1 MNGLLGMD
9 RKKLAIAGMVIA
21 AIFFFFLNILATGE
35 IKTAQLDLT
44 QDKLFTLSGG
54 TKAIL
59 KTIDEPLTFRFYYS
73 NKFGEI
79 SPLHGNY
86 SKRVQEMLEQIAL
99 VSDGKVKVKI
109 INPEPFSIEEDEAVK
124 MGIQGIPLDQ
134 SAEMG
139 YFGLAANNAIDD
151 RKTITFFNPQR
162 EQFLEYDLTRLVF
175 ELASPKKK
183 KIGLITGLLLEAD
196 PLLQYKPWPIMAQ
209 ITQFFEVQS
218 IGSEVNQIPDG
229 IDVLLIIHP
238 RVNRENFAYA
248 IDQFVMR
255 GGRVLAFL
263 DPQNESARMT
273 PQAPPGAGSSD
284 LEKLFK
290 TWGIDFEPDKFVGDR
305 TAAVR
310 VSAQVQGRDVIAD
323 YLSYNVFQGRRL
335 NQDDVVTAQLNT
347 LQVASAGHLALAK
360 GSKLKMTPLVTTS
373 TQAQHIDAQL
383 VRGEI
388 DPQKILNQYKSDNR
402 SYTIAARFSGPVKS
416 AYPEGPPPSEKKDD
430 KKRNG
435 DKNQKSLPPHIN
447 QSKSDLNI
455 IVFADTDLLTSR
467 FWVRQQ
473 DFFGQNIQV
482 PVSNNADF
490 LVNSLDNL
498 AGSQDLISL
507 RSRGLSV
514 RPFYRIRDLATA
526 AEEKYR
532 STEQQ
537 LTAKLKDLQKKLS
550 GLNLEE
556 KPGAKA
562 PVLTTEQTKAFQKFR
577 SEMLDVRKQLREVQ
591 HNLRKDIEELDTVL
605 KILNIWTVPVF
616 VAVIAIVMA
625 LIRRRRYSQPQI
637 QG

>member
-1 MNGLLGMD
+1 MNTLLGLD
-9 RKKLAIAGMVIA
+9 RKKLTIAGLVVA
-21 AIFFFFLNILATGE
+21 AVFLFFVNILATGE

-44 QDKLFTLSGG
+44 QDKLFTLSDG
-54 TKAIL
+54 TKEIL

-86 SKRVQEMLEQIAL
+86 SKRVQEMLEQIEL
-99 VSDGKVKVKI
+99 VSNGKIQVNVI
-109 INPEPFSIEEDEAVK
+109 HPDPFSIEEDEAVK

-139 YFGLAANNAIDD
+139 YFGLAANNSTDD
-151 RKTITFFNPQR
+151 RKNIPFFNPQR

-196 PLLQYKPWPIMAQ
+196 PLLQYKPWPIMGQ

-218 IGSEVNQIPDG
+218 IGSEVNQIPED
-229 IDVLLIIHP
+229 IDVLLMIHP
-238 RVNRENFAYA
+238 RVNRETFRYA

-255 GGRVLAFL
+255 GGRILAFL
-263 DPQNESARMT
+263 DPQNETARMT

-284 LEKLFK
+284 LDKLFK
-290 TWGIDFEPDKFVGDR
+290 TWGIDFDSDKFVGDR

-310 VSAQVQGRDVIAD
+310 VQAQVQGRDVIAD
-323 YLSYNVFQGRRL
+323 YLSYNVFQGRSL
-335 NQDDVVTAQLNT
+335 NQEDVVTAQLDV

-360 GSKLKMTPLVTTS
+360 DSKLKMTPLLTTS
-373 TQAQHIDAQL
+373 TQAQHIDAEL

-388 DPQKILNQYKSDNR
+388 NPQKILDQYKSDNR
-402 SYTIAARFSGPVKS
+402 SFTVAARFSGPVKS
-416 AYPEGPPPSEKKDD
+416 AYPDGPPLPEKKDD
-430 KKRNG
+430 KDVDGEEKT
-435 DKNQKSLPPHIN
+435 KPLPAHIN
-447 QSKSDLNI
+447 EAKSDLNL

-473 DFFGQNIQV
+473 DFLGRNIQV

-490 LVNSLDNL
+490 LVNALDNL

-526 AEEKYR
+526 AEQRYR

-537 LTAKLKDLQKKLS
+537 LTAKLKDLQGKLS
-550 GLNLEE
+550 GLNTED
-556 KPGAKA
+556 KPGQKA
-562 PVLTTEQTKAFQKFR
+562 PILTTEQTKAFQKFR
-577 SEMLDVRKQLREVQ
+577 AEMLDVRKQLREVQ
-591 HNLRKDIEELDTVL
+591 HNLRKDIEELDTTL
-605 KILNIWTVPVF
+605 KILNIWTVPII
-616 VAVIAIVMA
+616 VAVVAIIMA
-625 LIRRRRYSQPQI
+625 IIRRRRYSQPQV